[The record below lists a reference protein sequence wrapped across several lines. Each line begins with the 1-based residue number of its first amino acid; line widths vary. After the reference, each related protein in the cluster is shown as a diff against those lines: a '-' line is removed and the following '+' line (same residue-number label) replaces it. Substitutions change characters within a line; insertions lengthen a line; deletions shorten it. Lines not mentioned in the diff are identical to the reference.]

1 MADESASPLPRDPMA
16 IGRMCREVIEQAVY
30 CTFDS
35 IPILETL
42 AAAIMANA
50 VATPNVDYCKSVLA
64 VVNEDTHT
72 IQQFVTEFH
81 PSIPDDAINRA
92 TGAFSRKVID
102 LMHDS
107 GIGDDDT
114 VDISMRRCNGH
125 LVASFRITS
134 DGDIILATWS
144 NTPTWQDVTE
154 SLAPG
159 VALESFRLDAGE
171 ADTLC
176 RDSNDLDIMYGFH
189 GKQSDQ
195 GREQPSSPQN
205 GPLGDIHLTSE
216 PRWHSRGRQARRRAS
231 EDLARPL
238 WRLAD
243 HQLSAAVQK
252 LNDDHGSH
260 PPRRTLLELQRR
272 TIPLDTG

>member
-1 MADESASPLPRDPMA
+1 MA

-42 AAAIMANA
+42 AAGIIVNA

-134 DGDIILATWS
+134 DGDIIQGTWS
-144 NTPTWQDVTE
+144 NTSTWQDVAE
-154 SLAPG
+154 WFALG
-159 VALESFRLDAGE
+159 VALESFRLDNGE

-176 RDSNDLDIMYGFH
+176 RDSHDLDIMYGLQ
-189 GKQSDQ
+189 GKQ
-195 GREQPSSPQN
+195 
-205 GPLGDIHLTSE
+205 
-216 PRWHSRGRQARRRAS
+216 
-231 EDLARPL
+231 
-238 WRLAD
+238 
-243 HQLSAAVQK
+243 
-252 LNDDHGSH
+252 
-260 PPRRTLLELQRR
+260 
-272 TIPLDTG
+272 